1 MWKTAE
7 SNIREFSP
15 HFLFVLFQTNLGFQA
30 DITHKIL
37 ITLKKMKK
45 IILIV
50 LLLVGWINASAQDV
64 IITKE
69 GQQIPAKVIEIGE
82 DKVKYNRWDNL
93 DGPTYYISLSKI
105 TIIKYQNGTQ
115 DYFDDFEAP
124 KNQIAESITK
134 VGDDVSSNID
144 KTGSKLT
151 SQVGKVAKQQDL
163 YTRARTLRACGYT
176 FGGLCF
182 VGCIVWAVCSPQ
194 FQEGKTPWAPI
205 IVGSLGST
213 AIFASFAV
221 PANNLE
227 NEADLMSC
235 QVLGQYEFNEHFAM
249 NVQGFHYQPKATRSY
264 GVGLEIRF

>member
-1 MWKTAE
+1 
-7 SNIREFSP
+7 
-15 HFLFVLFQTNLGFQA
+15 
-30 DITHKIL
+30 
-37 ITLKKMKK
+37 MKK

-69 GQQIPAKVIEIGE
+69 GQQISAKVIEIGE

-134 VGDDVSSNID
+134 VGNDVSSNID

-163 YTRARTLRACGYT
+163 YTRARTLKACGYT

-182 VGCIVWAVCSPQ
+182 VGCLVWAVCSPQ
-194 FQEGKTPWAPI
+194 FQEGKTPWVPI

-227 NEADLMSC
+227 LEADLMSC

>member
-1 MWKTAE
+1 
-7 SNIREFSP
+7 
-15 HFLFVLFQTNLGFQA
+15 
-30 DITHKIL
+30 
-37 ITLKKMKK
+37 MKK
-45 IILIV
+45 IILII
-50 LLLVGWINASAQDV
+50 LLLMGWINASAQDI

-69 GQQIPAKVIEIGE
+69 GQQISAKVIEIGE

-93 DGPTYYISLSKI
+93 NGPIYYISLSKI

-115 DYFDDFEAP
+115 DYFDNYEAP

-134 VGDDVSSNID
+134 AGDNVSSSID
-144 KTGSKLT
+144 KTGGNLT

-176 FGGLCF
+176 LGGLCF

-194 FQEGKTPWAPI
+194 LQEGKTPWAPI
-205 IVGSLGST
+205 TVGAIGTT
-213 AIFASFAV
+213 AIICAFKI
-221 PANNLE
+221 PAENLE
-227 NEADLMSC
+227 MEAADLMSS

-249 NVQGFHYQPKATRSY
+249 NVQGFHYQPRATRSY